1 MAQESRTREP
11 AKRAFAG
18 EIYESEH
25 FFKEGDGEYAPSYM
39 LLPSG
44 GKANRILAGGTLI
57 DVEDV
62 GNGDNENWKAKISDG
77 SGEQFLVFAGQF
89 QPEAAA
95 QLRKIAENGGG
106 PEYVTVIGKP
116 RSWEPD
122 DSDDVIVSLR
132 PESVNVVSEETRNKW
147 LTETAEATIERLQK
161 DDEEISELIE
171 AAGLDTDDAAGNIV
185 KREAMQSVV
194 VEALESAAEN

>member
-11 AKRAFAG
+11 AKRVLAA
-18 EIYESEH
+18 ELYEAEH

-44 GKANRILAGGTLI
+44 GKANRVLAGGTLI
-57 DVEDV
+57 ELEDV
-62 GNGDNENWKAKISDG
+62 GSDSENWKAKISDG
-77 SGEQFLVFAGQF
+77 SGEQFLVFAGQY

-95 QLRKIAENGGG
+95 QLREIYENGGT
-106 PEYVTVIGKP
+106 PEYVTVVGKP
-116 RSWEPD
+116 RSWEPE

-147 LTETAEATIERLQK
+147 LTEAAEATIERIQR
-161 DDEEISELIE
+161 DEEEVRELLE
-171 AAGLDTDDAAGNIV
+171 AAGLDEDEAIETAIL
-185 KREAMQSVV
+185 REGMKQATIS
-194 VEALESAAEN
+194 ALESASE